1 VHELVWPMD
10 IRTVHLTNLGFDSG
24 DRTACLRWMARMMA
38 ARMVRLKYLA
48 GRIGLVVCAMCEV
61 GTSRRTRHHG
71 E

>member
-1 VHELVWPMD
+1 
-10 IRTVHLTNLGFDSG
+10 
-24 DRTACLRWMARMMA
+24 
-38 ARMVRLKYLA
+38 MVRLKYLA